1 MASIATYHPFGG
13 TSAARSRAQKA
24 QNDTKIPKE
33 KSRGGLGSLRLFA
46 GGHPM
51 LGGDLKDHFN
61 NCTRTKHLQRVKMHL
76 CLAPF
81 DSQKSAICSV
91 SGMGG
96 SMVSLRVEV
105 E

>member
-1 MASIATYHPFGG
+1 MPCSLQLAC
-13 TSAARSRAQKA
+13 ARA
-24 QNDTKIPKE
+24 PKE
-33 KSRGGLGSLRLFA
+33 KSRSGLGSLRLFA

-81 DSQKSAICSV
+81 DSQKSVMCSA
-91 SGMGG
+91 SDRDGNI
-96 SMVSLRVEV
+96 VSLLAEA
-105 E
+105 EQQ